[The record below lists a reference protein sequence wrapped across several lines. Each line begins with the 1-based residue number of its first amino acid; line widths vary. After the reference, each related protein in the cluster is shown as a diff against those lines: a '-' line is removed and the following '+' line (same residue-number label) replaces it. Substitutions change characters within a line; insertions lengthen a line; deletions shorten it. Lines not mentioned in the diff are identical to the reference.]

1 LHYTHILN
9 TLAVAVEMEKKLMHA
24 IQYIAYGGGSN
35 ALKVLSST
43 SFYYSILSHI
53 IIFISVL
60 T

>member
-1 LHYTHILN
+1 
-9 TLAVAVEMEKKLMHA
+9 MEKKLMHA